1 MTESV
6 QNTESIVLG
15 GGCFWCIEPIF
26 LELKGV
32 ISSVSGYCNGKNPTK
47 PTYRDVCSG
56 TTGYAEVIKVTFDTN
71 IISLQE
77 ILRIFYHVHDPTTL
91 NRQGNDKGTQYRSG
105 IYFISET
112 QRDVALAITKEISD
126 AHLWSDA
133 IVTEIAAL
141 HNYYDAE
148 DYHQEYF
155 YLNGSQ
161 PYCSIVIAPKMSKF
175 RKNYADKLKANS

>member
-1 MTESV
+1 MNESV
-6 QNTESIVLG
+6 QNMESVVLA

-32 ISSVSGYCNGKNPTK
+32 ISSVSGYCNGLKPN
-47 PTYRDVCSG
+47 PTYREVCTG
-56 TTGYAEVIKVTFDTN
+56 ATGYAEVIKVTFDNN

-105 IYFISET
+105 IFYNSDT

-126 AHLWSDA
+126 AHLWQNP
-133 IVTEIAAL
+133 IVTEITAL
-141 HNYYDAE
+141 SNYYDAE
-148 DYHQEYF
+148 DYHQDYF

-161 PYCSIVIAPKMSKF
+161 PYCSFVIAPKMSKF
-175 RKNYADKLKANS
+175 RKEYRERLKEKV

>member
-1 MTESV
+1 MNESA
-6 QNTESIVLG
+6 QKLESIVLG

-32 ISSVSGYCNGKNPTK
+32 ISSVSGYCNGQKLN
-47 PTYRDVCSG
+47 PTYREVCTG
-56 TTGYAEVIKVTFDTN
+56 ATGYAEIIKVTFDSN
-71 IISLQE
+71 IISLKE

-105 IYFISET
+105 IFYSSDV
-112 QRDVALAITKEISD
+112 QRDIALAITKEISD
-126 AHLWSDA
+126 AHLWQNP
-133 IVTEIAAL
+133 IVTEITAL

-148 DYHQEYF
+148 DYHQDYF

-175 RKNYADKLKANS
+175 RKEYRDRLKAKV

>member
-1 MTESV
+1 MSETV

-15 GGCFWCIEPIF
+15 GGCFWCIEPVF

-32 ISSVSGYCNGKNPTK
+32 ISSVSGYCNGQKPN
-47 PTYRDVCSG
+47 PTYREVCTSA
-56 TTGYAEVIKVTFDTN
+56 TGYAEVIKVTFDTN
-71 IISLQE
+71 VISLQE

-105 IYFISET
+105 IFYNTDT
-112 QRDVALAITKEISD
+112 QKEIAQAITKEITD
-126 AHLWSDA
+126 AHLWQNP
-133 IVTEIAAL
+133 IVTEITAL

-148 DYHQEYF
+148 DYHQDYF

-175 RKNYADKLKANS
+175 RKEYRERLKEKV